1 MNMQFVGPNSK
12 FNNKTTINY
21 IRPFLIKPLPVVNNN
36 GKIQNNSNIIIQNNV
51 SNDNSEI
58 PNSKK
63 MKWGEPIWFFFHMLA
78 EKAKIESFHIIRS
91 ELLNIIYSICSNLP
105 CPKCTNHAIEYM
117 KRINFNSIQTKNDL
131 KLFLFQFHNEVNQ
144 RKNIQPFPYNQLDD
158 KYSKTNTI
166 NIINY
171 FFSVYTQN
179 SDFNVTMISYKLQ
192 RGMIINKIKKWISD
206 NIQYFDM

>member
-1 MNMQFVGPNSK
+1 
-12 FNNKTTINY
+12 
-21 IRPFLIKPLPVVNNN
+21 
-36 GKIQNNSNIIIQNNV
+36 
-51 SNDNSEI
+51 
-58 PNSKK
+58 
-63 MKWGEPIWFFFHMLA
+63 
-78 EKAKIESFHIIRS
+78 
-91 ELLNIIYSICSNLP
+91 
-105 CPKCTNHAIEYM
+105 
-117 KRINFNSIQTKNDL
+117 
-131 KLFLFQFHNEVNQ
+131 LFLFQFHNEVNQ